1 MSERAKNEGFGALM
15 IAYFALGMHYV
26 HTNLWLG
33 SLEVAMAGL
42 GLILAI
48 RCNYSIGRHD
58 GWKEF
63 NEAIFRDLLKKMQQ
77 EIDKFPEL
85 NDENEP

>member
-1 MSERAKNEGFGALM
+1 MSERAKNEGVGVLM
-15 IAYFALGMHYV
+15 MVYYALGMHYV

-33 SLEVAMAGL
+33 SIEIALAVI
-42 GLILAI
+42 GLILTI

-63 NEAIFRDLLKKMQQ
+63 DEAIFRDLLKKMQQ
-77 EIDKFPEL
+77 KIDKFPEL
-85 NDENEP
+85 NDENEQ